1 MNESSRH
8 DETRLG
14 AGRHGLLALLA
25 GAALIAC
32 APILVRRSPMA
43 PLATAT
49 WRFILALPVM
59 WAWMWLEPARG
70 DQRRRPQGWRDFGLL
85 AVAGLMFAGDMA
97 LWNWSVVLTSVANA
111 TLFPNFAPVFVA
123 VGAWLLFRERITSRF
138 LAGLAVAVA
147 GAVLLAG
154 ASRTLGQ
161 RHVLGDLL
169 GLGTAVF
176 YAGYMLAIKELRRRF
191 STATIMAWSGV
202 PNMLALLAVTAAMGE
217 PLWPPTARAW
227 LVLLALA
234 VLVHVLGQGLIAYAF
249 AHLRAGFASLGLL
262 LQPVVAALLAWAL
275 LGEAPLP
282 LQAVGGAL
290 VLLGIAVARRQAP
303 ALAAPAP
310 TAKDSVER

>member
-191 STATIMAWSGV
+191 
-202 PNMLALLAVTAAMGE
+202 LTAAMGE